1 MEYMRKHFRHIFS
14 LILAK
19 SMILSGMLTARV
31 KYILEHNV
39 PLALYFHNP
48 DKELFENIIVWFKKN
63 GFKFLTLQEFLFNLQ
78 NKIKIKGAIWL
89 SFDDGYEENI
99 TNVLPVLK
107 QYQVPAT
114 FFISTKSVEEG
125 YFWWDIISKGSI
137 ENSYNLW
144 KISNRERVEIILK
157 VKKEKPFI
165 SQRAIRLESLKEL
178 SLEQLVNIGNHT
190 DDHVICNNC
199 SDEELSNEIK
209 LCEEKLINWVG
220 SKYVNVFSYPN
231 GDFNDRVRSVV
242 KNNNMAAAF
251 TNDPKL
257 ITDKNDM
264 YLIPRT
270 GVADN
275 ISFSENLL
283 HAVGVWQPMI
293 TKIKKALR

>member
-1 MEYMRKHFRHIFS
+1 MKKHFRSIFS

-19 SMILSGMLTARV
+19 SMILSGMLAARV
-31 KYILEHNV
+31 KYILDHNI

-48 DKELFENIIVWFKKN
+48 DKALFENIIVWFKKN
-63 GFKFLTLQEFLFNLQ
+63 GFRFLTLQEFLFNLQ
-78 NKIKIKGAIWL
+78 NKIKIKGTIWL
-89 SFDDGYEENI
+89 SFDDGYEENMA
-99 TNVLPVLK
+99 NVLPVLK

-114 FFISTKSVEEG
+114 FFITTKSVEEG
-125 YFWWDIISKGSI
+125 YFWWDIVSK
-137 ENSYNLW
+137 NSSKQSCDLW
-144 KISNRERVEIILK
+144 KVSNKERVEIIS
-157 VKKEKPFI
+157 KEKEEKSFI
-165 SQRAIRLESLKEL
+165 PQRAIKLESLKEL
-178 SLEQLVNIGNHT
+178 SLEPLVNIANHT

-199 SDEELSNEIK
+199 CDEELSNEIK

-231 GDFNDRVRSVV
+231 GDFNNRVRSVV

-257 ITDKNDM
+257 IAAKNDM
-264 YLIPRT
+264 YLIPRI

-293 TKIKKALR
+293 TKLKKALR

>member
-1 MEYMRKHFRHIFS
+1 MKKHFRNIFS
-14 LILAK
+14 LLLAK
-19 SMILSGMLTARV
+19 WIILSGMLTARV
-31 KYILEHNV
+31 KYILRHNI

-63 GFKFLTLQEFLFNLQ
+63 GFRFLSLQDFLFNLQ
-78 NKIKIKGAIWL
+78 NNVKIKGAIWL
-89 SFDDGYEENI
+89 SFDDGYQENM

-125 YFWWDIISKGSI
+125 YFWWDIISK
-137 ENSYNLW
+137 NSSKQAYNLW
-144 KISNRERVEIILK
+144 KISNRERVEIISK
-157 VKKEKPFI
+157 VKREKPFI
-165 SQRAIRLESLKEL
+165 PRRAIKLESLKEL
-178 SLEQLVNIGNHT
+178 SLEPLVDIANHT

-199 SDEELSNEIK
+199 CDEELIREIK

-231 GDFNDRVRSVV
+231 GDFNDSVKSVV
-242 KNNNMAAAF
+242 KNNNMVAAF

-257 ITDKNDM
+257 ITDKSDM
-264 YLIPRT
+264 YLIPRI

-275 ISFSENLL
+275 VSFAENLL
-283 HAVGVWQPMI
+283 HAVGIWQPII
-293 TKIKKALR
+293 TKLKKALR

>member
-1 MEYMRKHFRHIFS
+1 MKKHFRNIFS

-19 SMILSGMLTARV
+19 WMILSGMLTVRV
-31 KYILEHNV
+31 KYILEHNI

-63 GFKFLTLQEFLFNLQ
+63 GFRFLTLQEFLFNLQ

-89 SFDDGYEENI
+89 SFDDGYEENM

-114 FFISTKSVEEG
+114 FFISTKPVEYG
-125 YFWWDIISKGSI
+125 YFWWDIVAKNSS
-137 ENSYNLW
+137 ENSCNLW
-144 KISNRERVEIILK
+144 KVSNRERVEIISK
-157 VKKEKPFI
+157 VKKEKSFI
-165 SQRAIRLESLKEL
+165 PNRAIKLESLKEL
-178 SLEQLVNIGNHT
+178 SLEPLVNIANHT

-231 GDFNDRVRSVV
+231 GDFNDSVRSVL
-242 KNNNMAAAF
+242 KSNNMAAAF
-251 TNDPKL
+251 TNEPRL

-264 YLIPRT
+264 YLIPRI

-283 HAVGVWQPMI
+283 HAVGIWQPMV
-293 TKIKKALR
+293 TKLKKALR